1 MKKAFLFS
9 LGLVVAL
16 SSLFVSCSEQEMVYN
31 VSLTATKGGSATFS
45 DYLGTSMV
53 VYGESEVSVVATP
66 DKGYSFIGWYVGF
79 SETPVCTT
87 LAYTT
92 VVKNNLSL
100 VAKFVKDGNEVESDE
115 DELDLICN
123 ISLTPSCLL
132 HAMDAGG
139 VAMFENTSTNHLA
152 VYAGKEVT
160 AVAVAA
166 EDYAFV
172 GWYVG
177 ESKTPVS
184 TDAVYTFVA
193 QSDLALEAKFSG
205 RQNITV
211 RCNDGGSVSIVGK
224 TEHSVLLLSGE
235 EVTVVATP
243 NEKCD
248 FLGWF
253 IGDSN
258 EPVSTEATYTF
269 TVKENVSLVAKFYK
283 PFDSNGYDYV
293 DLGLPSGIKWAA
305 YNVGATA
312 PEEYGDY
319 FAWGEISPKSSYY
332 ESNSVTYGKSMSDIS
347 GNAQYDA
354 ARANWGGDWRMPTP
368 SEQRELLNNCSW
380 QWTTLNGVNGYKVT
394 GPNGNSIFLPA
405 AGYRSGTSLY
415 SEGSSGGYWSSTPG
429 EDDSN
434 YAYDLYFNSSSFDW
448 SSNYGRNRGQ
458 SVRPVLE

>member
-152 VYAGKEVT
+152 VYAG
-160 AVAVAA
+160 
-166 EDYAFV
+166 
-172 GWYVG
+172 
-177 ESKTPVS
+177 
-184 TDAVYTFVA
+184 
-193 QSDLALEAKFSG
+193 
-205 RQNITV
+205 
-211 RCNDGGSVSIVGK
+211 
-224 TEHSVLLLSGE
+224 E

-293 DLGLPSGIKWAA
+293 DLGLPSGLKWAE

-354 ARANWGGDWRMPTP
+354 ARANWGGNWRMPTLA
-368 SEQRELLNNCSW
+368 EIDELFNNCSYK
-380 QWTTLNGVNGYKVT
+380 WTTQNGVNGYRVT

-405 AGYRSGTSLY
+405 AGYRYGTSL
-415 SEGSSGGYWSSTPG
+415 SRGGSYGNYWSSTPY
-429 EDDSN
+429 EYYSY
-434 YAYDLYFNSSSFDW
+434 YAYSLDFNSSYYDW
-448 SSNYGRNRGQ
+448 YDDYRYNGR